1 MRVAIFGG
9 TFDPVHQGHM
19 IIAEQVMGE
28 LGLDRILFVP
38 GGIPP
43 HKEASSV
50 RATAED
56 RYAMVE
62 AAVAGNQRFSADRV
76 EVDAGRPMHSVETV
90 GILKGRSPDDE
101 WFFVTGADE
110 VSNLLSWKEPDRLLE
125 EVVMVAATRP
135 GYDLSR
141 LDHLEVGLRNFD
153 RIIPVECTRVD
164 ISATA
169 IRRRMLQGKSI
180 RYLVPDPVVDL
191 IAELEQDVQTARA
204 LPDPD
209 GRSLPIATT
218 RPELLGACVAV
229 FVHPEDARFA
239 VDGSASPTTGSA

>member
-1 MRVAIFGG
+1 MKVGIFGG

-19 IIAEQVMGE
+19 IIAEQVMAE
-28 LGLDRILFVP
+28 LALDHVMFVP

-62 AAVAGNQRFSADRV
+62 AAVAGNERFSADRV

-90 GILKGRSPDDE
+90 GILKRRSPEDE

-110 VSNLLSWKEPDRLLE
+110 VSNLLTWKEPDRLLE

-135 GYDLSR
+135 GYDLSK
-141 LDHLEVGLRNFD
+141 LDHLEAGLRNFD
-153 RIIPVECTRVD
+153 RIFPVECTRVD
-164 ISATA
+164 ISATG
-169 IRRRMLQGKSI
+169 IRRRMLQGKSV
-180 RYLVPDPVVDL
+180 RYLVPEAVREIIIERRLYEGDAKR
-191 IAELEQDVQTARA
+191 AEGKQLREEIR
-204 LPDPD
+204 
-209 GRSLPIATT
+209 
-218 RPELLGACVAV
+218 
-229 FVHPEDARFA
+229 
-239 VDGSASPTTGSA
+239 

>member
-19 IIAEQVMGE
+19 IIAEQVMDE
-28 LGLDRILFVP
+28 LALDRVVFVP

-50 RATAED
+50 RASAED

-62 AAVAGNQRFSADRV
+62 AAVAGNRRFSADRV

-90 GILKGRSPDDE
+90 GIMKARSPEDE
-101 WFFVTGADE
+101 WLFVTGADE
-110 VSNLLSWKEPDRLLE
+110 ASNLLSWREPDRLLE

-135 GYDLSR
+135 GYDLSK
-141 LDHLEVGLRNFD
+141 LDHLEAGLRNFD
-153 RIIPVECTRVD
+153 RIFPVECTRVD
-164 ISATA
+164 ISATR

-180 RYLVPDPVVDL
+180 RYLVP
-191 IAELEQDVQTARA
+191 E
-204 LPDPD
+204 
-209 GRSLPIATT
+209 
-218 RPELLGACVAV
+218 AV
-229 FVHPEDARFA
+229 WEIITQRRLYEKDAKRTE
-239 VDGSASPTTGSA
+239 GEHLKEEIR